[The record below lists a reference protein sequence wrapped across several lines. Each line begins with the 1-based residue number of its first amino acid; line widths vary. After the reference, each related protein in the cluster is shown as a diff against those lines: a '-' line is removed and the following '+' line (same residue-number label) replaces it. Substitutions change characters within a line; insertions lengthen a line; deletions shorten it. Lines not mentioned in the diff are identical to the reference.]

1 MDGEQRK
8 RRKLNLDFTKCVVCQ
23 EEDRKKKVFFLK
35 NVNLGL

>member
-23 EEDRKKKVFFLK
+23 EDRKKKVFFFK